1 VKTPMPVL
9 GAKLLPPGPGPFHLR
24 RERLHQRLARGLEGR
39 ATAVVAGP
47 GYGKSTLVARFLQ
60 ETSGDT
66 VWYSLDPSDRDPA
79 IFFRYL
85 MQGLREHAPEF
96 GLRIEWMW
104 KESRTGCRKPEQL
117 ADIFIGEAEESLGG
131 RFVVV
136 LDQIDR
142 LEGSPGAARALRR
155 LLAWLPGTLHLVL
168 VGRSLP
174 DIGLKGLEGDGQVA
188 VIGGDDLRFTEEETR
203 ALLAG
208 TFGLSM
214 PDEAIRRVHART
226 RGWVTA
232 LQLLRQTAHLRPGA
246 AGLPEEVFERTEPEI
261 FDWFTARVL
270 EGLPEEARAFLLGS
284 APPPTFDPD
293 LLAEVLE
300 GVDARAVLQ
309 DLLRRNLFLAPLES
323 RGAHFA
329 YDPLFRDY
337 LLRRLQA
344 ERGREERRA
353 LERRYSR
360 AFARRREFAPALEHA
375 LAAEDARGAADLL
388 ARQGKGLLHRGRIDL
403 VREACGVVARTGH
416 ASPVVDDLLGEAS
429 RLAGD
434 YAAAIPHFERALA
447 ASEAAG
453 GAGPHH
459 PGLAGPARASTLQ
472 GLAYALLETGALP
485 RAAETA
491 ERALAEAG
499 DGEPAL
505 LARTLN
511 TLALVHYRSDRH
523 DAALARWQE
532 ALARARQAGDEHL
545 TLMIAHNLGLPHAV
559 RGDFRRASECFRIL
573 TAPENIRVGP
583 EEGAAYLNL
592 ARIAILRGEWDRAA
606 SLLGDAR
613 EISQKLRLPALQA
626 DVLEAEGT
634 LLRETG
640 DAAGAAE
647 RYALARA
654 RFTGLGRM
662 DLLDGLAEEE
672 AILLARTGR
681 CAEAF
686 RILAPVVER
695 VRAAA
700 HREGLA
706 SALLAAG
713 ETAVRAG
720 QDERAVTALEESAA
734 IFTGLNRAY
743 PSCLAHAWL
752 ALARRRQ
759 GAEEPAVRAAETAL
773 RISTRFDYEAA
784 LLRVAA
790 VDAGFRG
797 WLGAR
802 DGAPAA
808 LHVAVEAGAGT
819 VPRSAP
825 PQGTAD
831 LTVHLF
837 GPVEVFHERGQ
848 AIPPRAWKI
857 RRALTIFCYLAVAR
871 DRRATKER
879 IVDALWGDARPAVI
893 EKNFHPTI
901 SFLRRALNDGHNVPR
916 HFILF
921 ERGAY
926 RLNPAYRYDID
937 AERFEAGLR
946 EARRTSAGGDAAGA
960 LAAFDAALALYRGPF
975 LEEEYD
981 EWIEGPRA
989 HYEVLMAAALR
1000 EAGRLH
1006 VERGDAA
1013 AGLAYLARAV
1023 SQDPIDEAASVDLMQ
1038 ALGRC
1043 GRRAEIEKEHERL
1056 RRALLDGLSAVPSA
1070 VTRQAFERALRLAA
1084 EPPPGPAGAAGRGR
1098 RESRVVH

>member
-1 VKTPMPVL
+1 MKGTAPIPVL

-24 RERLHQRLARGLEGR
+24 RERLHDRLARGLEGR

-60 ETSGDT
+60 ESGGDT
-66 VWYSLDPSDRDPA
+66 VWYSLDDSDRDPA

-96 GLRIEWMW
+96 GERIEWIW
-104 KESRTGCRKPEQL
+104 KESRTSFRKPEQL
-117 ADIFIGEAEESLGG
+117 ADVFIGEAEESLGG

-136 LDQIDR
+136 LDQVEH
-142 LEGSPGAARALRR
+142 LEGSPQAARALRR

-168 VGRSLP
+168 IGRSLP
-174 DIGLKGLEGDGQVA
+174 ETGLKGLEADGQA
-188 VIGGDDLRFTEEETR
+188 ATIGGDDLRFTLEETR
-203 ALLAG
+203 ALFAD
-208 TFGLSM
+208 TFGLQVA
-214 PDEAIRRVHART
+214 EETIRRVHQRT

-232 LQLLRQTAHLRPGA
+232 LQLLRQTAALRSDA
-246 AGLPEEVFERTEPEI
+246 AGLPDQVFERTESEI
-261 FDWFTARVL
+261 FDWFTERVL
-270 EGLPEEARAFLLGS
+270 EGLPDESRAFLLGS

-293 LLAEVLE
+293 LLAEVLDDL
-300 GVDARAVLQ
+300 DARAVLH

-323 RGAHFA
+323 RGAHYA

-337 LLRRLQA
+337 LLRRLEA
-344 ERGREERRA
+344 DRGRDERRA
-353 LERRYSR
+353 LLRRYSR
-360 AFARRREFAPALEHA
+360 AFARRREFPQALTHA
-375 LAAEDARGAADLL
+375 IAGEDARGTADLL
-388 ARQGKGLLHRGRIDL
+388 ARHGKDLVRRGLLDL
-403 VREACGVVARTGH
+403 VREACGFLHHQGSLT
-416 ASPVVDDLLGEAS
+416 PVVDDLLGEAS

-447 ASEAAG
+447 APPDA
-453 GAGPHH
+453 
-459 PGLAGPARASTLQ
+459 GLAGPARASTLQ
-472 GLAYALLETGALP
+472 GLAYSQLETGSLP

-499 DGEPAL
+499 NDDPAL

-573 TAPENIRVGP
+573 TSPENSRVGP

-592 ARIAILRGEWDRAA
+592 ARIAVLRGEWDRAA

-613 EISQKLRLPALQA
+613 EIAQKLRLTALHA

-647 RYALARA
+647 HYERA
-654 RFTGLGRM
+654 RHEFTGLGRI
-662 DLLDGLAEEE
+662 DLLDGLSEEE
-672 AILLARTGR
+672 ALLHARAGR
-681 CAEAF
+681 TEEAA
-686 RILAPVVER
+686 RILSPVVER
-695 VRAAA
+695 ARAAGN
-700 HREGLA
+700 REGLA

-713 ETAVRAG
+713 ETEVRAG
-720 QDERAVTALEESAA
+720 RDDRAVAGLEEAAA
-734 IFTGLNRAY
+734 IFSGLDRAY
-743 PSCLAHAWL
+743 PSCLVHAWL
-752 ALARRRQ
+752 AYARHRQ
-759 GAEEPAVRAAETAL
+759 GATAAAEKAAETAL
-773 RISTRFDYEAA
+773 RLSDRFGYEAA
-784 LLRVAA
+784 LRRVA
-790 VDAGFRG
+790 DLDPGFRR
-797 WLGAR
+797 WLGGLGGAPPALR
-802 DGAPAA
+802 DGA
-808 LHVAVEAGAGT
+808 VEP
-819 VPRSAP
+819 VPRPAP
-825 PQGTAD
+825 AGGAPD
-831 LTVHLF
+831 LTVRLF
-837 GPVEVFHERGQ
+837 GPVEVFRDRDGV
-848 AIPPRAWKI
+848 IPPRAWKI

-926 RLNPAYRYDID
+926 RLNPAYRYDLD
-937 AERFEAGLR
+937 TERFEAGIR
-946 EARRTSAGGDAAGA
+946 EALRRHAEGNAGAA
-960 LAAFDAALALYRGPF
+960 LAAYDAALALYRGPL

-1006 VERGDAA
+1006 VEQGDGDA
-1013 AGLAYLARAV
+1013 GVGYLARACA
-1023 SQDPIDEAASVDLMQ
+1023 QDPIDEAASADLML
-1038 ALGRC
+1038 ALGRLR
-1043 GRRAEIEKEHERL
+1043 RRADLDREHERL
-1056 RRALLDGLSAVPSA
+1056 REALLDGLSAVPSA
-1070 VTRQAFERALRLAA
+1070 ATRQAFERALRLAS
-1084 EPPPGPAGAAGRGR
+1084 GRD
-1098 RESRVVH
+1098 

>member
-1 VKTPMPVL
+1 MKTPMPVL
-9 GAKLLPPGPGPFHLR
+9 GAKLLPPAPGPFHLR
-24 RERLHQRLARGLEGR
+24 RERLHARLARGLEGR

-60 ETSGDT
+60 ETGGDT

-96 GLRIEWMW
+96 GERIEWMW
-104 KESRTGCRKPEQL
+104 KESRTGFRKPEQL
-117 ADIFIGEAEESLGG
+117 ADVFIGEAEESLGG
-131 RFVVV
+131 RFLVV
-136 LDQIDR
+136 LDQVDR
-142 LEGSPGAARALRR
+142 LEGSPAAARALRR

-168 VGRSLP
+168 VGRSIP
-174 DIGLKGLEGDGQVA
+174 EIGLKGLEADGQAA
-188 VIGGDDLRFTEEETR
+188 VIGGEDLRFTEDETR

-246 AGLPEEVFERTEPEI
+246 ARLPEEVFERTEPEI

-300 GVDARAVLQ
+300 GLDARAVLQ

-323 RGAHFA
+323 RGAHYA

-337 LLRRLQA
+337 LLRRLVA
-344 ERGREERRA
+344 ERGRDERRG

-360 AFARRREFAPALEHA
+360 AFARRREFAQALEHA

-388 ARQGKGLLHRGRIDL
+388 ARHGKGLLHRGRIDL

-447 ASEAAG
+447 ASGETGAG
-453 GAGPHH
+453 GGAQH

-499 DGEPAL
+499 DGDPAL

-523 DAALARWQE
+523 DMALARWQE

-559 RGDFRRASECFRIL
+559 RGDFRRASECFGIL
-573 TAPENIRVGP
+573 TAPENARVGP

-592 ARIAILRGEWDRAA
+592 ARIAILKGEWDRAA

-640 DAAGAAE
+640 DAAGASG

-672 AILLARTGR
+672 AILQARTGHFAD
-681 CAEAF
+681 AE

-695 VRAAA
+695 ARAAA

-720 QDERAVTALEESAA
+720 QDERAVTALEEAA
-734 IFTGLNRAY
+734 EIFTGLNRAY

-759 GAEEPAVRAAETAL
+759 GAEEPAARAAGTAL
-773 RISTRFDYEAA
+773 RLSTRFDYEAA
-784 LLRVAA
+784 LLRVADL
-790 VDAGFRG
+790 DAGFRA

-802 DGAPAA
+802 EGAPAA
-808 LHVAVEAGAGT
+808 LHAGAAEAGT

-825 PQGTAD
+825 AQGTAD
-831 LTVHLF
+831 LTVRLF
-837 GPVEVFHERGQ
+837 GPVEVFHDRGQ

-946 EARRTSAGGDAAGA
+946 EARRRSAGGDAAGA

-1013 AGLAYLARAV
+1013 AGLAYLGRAV
-1023 SQDPIDEAASVDLMQ
+1023 SQDPLDEAASADLML
-1038 ALGRC
+1038 ALGRLR
-1043 GRRAEIEKEHERL
+1043 RRAEIEKEHERL

-1070 VTRQAFERALRLAA
+1070 ATRQAFDRALRLAA
-1084 EPPPGPAGAAGRGR
+1084 ELPPAPAAARGR
-1098 RESRVVH
+1098 REDRVVN

>member
-1 VKTPMPVL
+1 MKAGPFPVL

-24 RERLHQRLARGLEGR
+24 RERLHERLRRGLEGR

-60 ETSGDT
+60 ETGGDT

-96 GLRIEWMW
+96 GERIEWIW
-104 KESRTGCRKPEQL
+104 KESRGGFRKPEQL
-117 ADIFIGEAEESLGG
+117 ADVFIGEAEESLGG
-131 RFVVV
+131 RFLVV
-136 LDQIDR
+136 LDQVEH
-142 LEGSPGAARALRR
+142 LEGSPQAARALKR

-168 VGRSLP
+168 IGRSLP
-174 DIGLKGLEGDGQVA
+174 DAGLKGLEADGHA
-188 VIGGDDLRFTEEETR
+188 TTIGGDDLRFTLDETR
-203 ALLAG
+203 ALLLE
-208 TFGLSM
+208 TFGLAM
-214 PDEAIRRVHART
+214 PEEAIRRVHERT

-232 LQLLRQTAHLRPGA
+232 LQLLRQAATLRPGA
-246 AGLPEEVFERTEPEI
+246 AGLPEEVFERTEAEI
-261 FDWFTARVL
+261 FDWFTERVL
-270 EGLPEEARAFLLGS
+270 EGLPEEARAFLIGS

-300 GVDARAVLQ
+300 GLDVRAILQ

-329 YDPLFRDY
+329 YDPLFREY

-344 ERGREERRA
+344 GRGREERRA

-360 AFARRREFAPALEHA
+360 AFARRREFHVALQHA
-375 LAAEDARGAADLL
+375 LAGEDARGTADLL
-388 ARQGKGLLHRGRIDL
+388 ARQGKELLRRGLIDL
-403 VREACGVVARTGH
+403 VRDACALLGRSGSGA
-416 ASPVVDDLLGEAS
+416 PLLDDLLGEAS

-434 YAAAIPHFERALA
+434 HAAAIPHFERALA
-447 ASEAAG
+447 ATGDAA
-453 GAGPHH
+453 
-459 PGLAGPARASTLQ
+459 LAGAARASTLQ

-491 ERALAEAG
+491 ERALQEAG
-499 DGEPAL
+499 DGDPAL

-511 TLALVHYRSDRH
+511 TLALVHYRADRNE
-523 DAALARWQE
+523 AALARWQE

-573 TAPENIRVGP
+573 TAPGNGRVGP

-592 ARIAILRGEWDRAA
+592 ARIAVLRGEWDRAA
-606 SLLGDAR
+606 ALLGDAR
-613 EISQKLRLPALQA
+613 EIAQKLRLPALAA

-647 RYALARA
+647 RYAAAR
-654 RFTGLGRM
+654 REFTGLGRI

-672 AILLARTGR
+672 AILHARAGR
-681 CAEAF
+681 TDEAA
-686 RILAPVVER
+686 RILEAVVER
-695 VRAAA
+695 ARAASN
-700 HREGLA
+700 REGLA
-706 SALLAAG
+706 SALLATG

-720 QDERAVTALEESAA
+720 RDDRAVPALEEAAA
-734 IFTGLNRAY
+734 IFSGLDRAY
-743 PSCLAHAWL
+743 PACRAHAWL
-752 ALARRRQ
+752 AFAWHRQ
-759 GAEEPAVRAAETAL
+759 GADGPAARAAGAAL
-773 RISTRFDYEAA
+773 QLSARFDYEAA
-784 LLRVAA
+784 LARVA
-790 VDAGFRG
+790 DLDPGFRR

-802 DGAPAA
+802 EGAPTA
-808 LHVAVEAGAGT
+808 LRDGGAEPIRPVAPAGA
-819 VPRSAP
+819 A
-825 PQGTAD
+825 AD
-831 LTVHLF
+831 LTVRLF
-837 GPVEVFHERGQ
+837 GPVEVFRERDQ

-857 RRALTIFCYLAVAR
+857 RKALTIFCYLAVAR

-879 IVDALWGDARPAVI
+879 IVDALWGDARPSVI

-937 AERFEAGLR
+937 ADRFEAGIR
-946 EARRTSAGGDAAGA
+946 EARARAAGGDAAAA
-960 LAAFDAALALYRGPF
+960 LAAYDASLALYRGPF

-989 HYEVLMAAALR
+989 HYEVLVAAALR

-1006 VERGDAA
+1006 VERGDAP
-1013 AGLAYLARAV
+1013 AGIGYLSRAV
-1023 SQDPIDEAASVDLMQ
+1023 AQDAIDEAASADLML
-1038 ALGRC
+1038 ALGRL
-1043 GRRAEIEKEHERL
+1043 RRRVEIEKEHERL

-1070 VTRQAFERALRLAA
+1070 ATRQAFERALRLAA
-1084 EPPPGPAGAAGRGR
+1084 EPPRAAAPAETKRPPEEPRAGRG
-1098 RESRVVH
+1098 